1 MKPIGMRPQPVLSLA
16 LLALFAALMSGA
28 QKPPAPAEKA
38 GGPAREIA
46 SPAAAAPV
54 PKTAV
59 QDAALFERDVV
70 PIFAAHCFKCH
81 GLEAR
86 KADLDLRT
94 PALIERGGK
103 TGPPVVPGSAEK
115 SLLFQKVSTAAM
127 PPGNE
132 IKLSA
137 EQIGIL
143 RRWIDGGARAARAYG
158 SLTKAEAPPVT
169 AQDRM
174 FWSFRKP
181 VEPPLPRVRG
191 RNRVRAPIDRFLLAK
206 LEEKGLTFSKD
217 TDRATLIRRASFDLT
232 GLPPAPGEVD
242 AFVADSSPGAYERL
256 LDRLLASPHFGERWG
271 RHWLD
276 AAGYADTMGGDNDAG
291 ITKVG
296 QGKWR
301 YRDYVVRSLNQD
313 KPWDQFLTEQI
324 AGDEL
329 VDWRSAKKY
338 TPEIQEKLIATGFL
352 RTAYDD
358 TDENELNTADLRL
371 AVVQRLIS
379 NLSGSVLGLTVG
391 CAQCHTHKYDPIPQ
405 RDYYQIMAIFSPA
418 YNHQS
423 WLQPKDRLMVEVSP
437 GEKAE
442 IDRHNA
448 EIDRQIEPL
457 KKQVA
462 AIRQAHENRLLD
474 EKLLQA
480 PEEIRLEIKAAL
492 KTPREKRSMLDKF
505 LLDKFEKKVKVAEDE
520 VTAAFSPEEK
530 ARIASLEADMK
541 PYEVKRAALGNIHA
555 VYDVGPPMRDYLLR
569 RGNHLTPAAE
579 VLPGFLEV
587 LTEPGKPFTIQDLPA
602 GQAAPP
608 AGSPAAAA
616 TGRRLAFARWLTD
629 RDSPAGGLVG
639 RVAVNRAWQHLFGEG
654 MVATPDN
661 FGRSGAPPANPELLD
676 WLTVEFSRQGW
687 RLKPLIRLIMTSTA
701 YRQSSEVE
709 TGSKGAAAISADPA
723 NKLLWRMRLRRLE
736 AEIIRDRILAASGK
750 LNLALGGPSVLLDH
764 RPDGMVILSEKDTAG
779 PDRQWRRSLYIL
791 SRRNYHHSF
800 LAAFDQPMMN
810 LNCTRRNSS
819 AVVGQALFMLN
830 DDFVRE
836 QSREFARRVA
846 ATAGP
851 SSGSRVAR
859 AFELAFS
866 RKPAAGEAAWGEE
879 FLARRTARHLAANA
893 APEQAAERALA
904 SFCHVLLNASEFLY
918 VN

>member
-555 VYDVGPPMRDYLLR
+555 GLPAAPRQSPDAGRRGSPRLSRGPDRAREALHDTGSPGGTSRPARRLSGGGRHWPPARLRALADGPRFSRRRAGRPRGREPRLAALVRRRHGRHSGQLRPLR
-569 RGNHLTPAAE
+569 R
-579 VLPGFLEV
+579 
-587 LTEPGKPFTIQDLPA
+587 PA
-602 GQAAPP
+602 GESRAARLADGRIFAPGLAFETADPAHHDLYRLPPVFGGRNRVERRRRHLRGPGQQAAV
-608 AGSPAAAA
+608 AHAPAAA
-616 TGRRLAFARWLTD
+616 
-629 RDSPAGGLVG
+629 
-639 RVAVNRAWQHLFGEG
+639 
-654 MVATPDN
+654 
-661 FGRSGAPPANPELLD
+661 
-676 WLTVEFSRQGW
+676 
-687 RLKPLIRLIMTSTA
+687 
-701 YRQSSEVE
+701 
-709 TGSKGAAAISADPA
+709 
-723 NKLLWRMRLRRLE
+723 
-736 AEIIRDRILAASGK
+736 
-750 LNLALGGPSVLLDH
+750 
-764 RPDGMVILSEKDTAG
+764 
-779 PDRQWRRSLYIL
+779 
-791 SRRNYHHSF
+791 
-800 LAAFDQPMMN
+800 
-810 LNCTRRNSS
+810 
-819 AVVGQALFMLN
+819 
-830 DDFVRE
+830 
-836 QSREFARRVA
+836 
-846 ATAGP
+846 
-851 SSGSRVAR
+851 
-859 AFELAFS
+859 
-866 RKPAAGEAAWGEE
+866 
-879 FLARRTARHLAANA
+879 
-893 APEQAAERALA
+893 
-904 SFCHVLLNASEFLY
+904 
-918 VN
+918 